1 MSYLKRIRKT
11 DDRETIYYIA
21 PDLNFM
27 FLKIV
32 DTGKDRNQTLELKEI
47 LSFG

>member
-1 MSYLKRIRKT
+1 
-11 DDRETIYYIA
+11 
-21 PDLNFM
+21 M

-32 DTGKDRNQTLELKEI
+32 DTGKDRNQTLELIEI